1 MVRVRSPAALR
12 LATIRVRIAS
22 TAPSRPLG
30 APRAP
35 AGLSGPRGA
44 DRIEGI
50 GLALTAAVLPVG
62 AIDLDDPDTSC
73 GDITGQSGAVAAGPF
88 DADQGNGTEPAQPA
102 QQAGIAGRSGGELLN
117 AEQPAD
123 RIERGGD
130 MRIRVSI
137 HAAGNCRATGNRACF
152 FYVGRRRGDS
162 RDAHHGACSGSPR
175 LRSMLS
181 CRNDRGPV

>member
-1 MVRVRSPAALR
+1 MA
-12 LATIRVRIAS
+12 
-22 TAPSRPLG
+22 SRPG
-30 APRAP
+30 ARAVTS
-35 AGLSGPRGA
+35 GTMSSSSRSSGPRGA

-62 AIDLDDPDTSC
+62 AIDLDDPDTSR
-73 GDITGQSGAVAAGPF
+73 GDITGQSGAVTAGPF
-88 DADQGNGTEPAQPA
+88 DAGHGDGTEPAQPA
-102 QQAGIAGRSGGELLN
+102 QQAGIAGRGGGELPG

-152 FYVGRRRGDS
+152 FYDG
-162 RDAHHGACSGSPR
+162 HCHPFLR
-175 LRSMLS
+175 LRDGTHPLS
-181 CRNDRGPV
+181 IGPVNPGLLHRPGRSDRQRRWVP